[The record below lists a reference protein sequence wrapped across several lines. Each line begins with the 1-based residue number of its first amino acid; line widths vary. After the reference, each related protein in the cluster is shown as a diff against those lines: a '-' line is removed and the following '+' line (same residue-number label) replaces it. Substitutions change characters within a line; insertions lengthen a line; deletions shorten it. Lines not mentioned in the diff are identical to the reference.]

1 MARNLLSRYIW
12 LVDTIRRYGSIT
24 RRQLDEAW
32 KRSIYSDGNPL
43 PRRTFYNYRTAI
55 EELFNITISFNPSD
69 NSYSLGDDPSAGG
82 VTDWLL
88 NSAAMTNLLS
98 DSRDVADKIF
108 LEEVPSAREYLP
120 PMVNALKEGRTVV
133 MDYQPYTRQTP
144 TRGIVL
150 HPYFLKIFRQRWYV
164 TGLNVADNKV
174 KTYALDRI
182 VSMRLTDEIYAIPDY
197 FDAPAY
203 FRDSFGIIFNH
214 GEVKEVLL
222 RVDARQ
228 AKYFRALPL
237 HHTQQETVSDGY
249 SLFSYRIRI
258 SDDFVQEI
266 LSHGPSVTV
275 VRPAELRAIVTTSLR
290 ASLANYDKE

>member
-12 LVDTIRRYGSIT
+12 LVDTIRRRGSIT
-24 RRQLDEAW
+24 RRELDEAW
-32 KRSIYSDGNPL
+32 KQSIYSDGNPL
-43 PRRTFYNYRTAI
+43 PRRTFYNYRAAV
-55 EELFNITISFNPSD
+55 EELFNITIGFNPSD
-69 NSYSLGDDPSAGG
+69 NTYHIAEDPSSEGI
-82 VTDWLL
+82 TDWLL
-88 NSAAMTNLLS
+88 NSVAMTNMLS

-108 LEEVPSAREYLP
+108 LEEVPSAREHLP
-120 PMVNALKEGRTVV
+120 SMVSALKEGRTVE
-133 MDYQPYTRQTP
+133 MDYQPYTRQNP
-144 TRGIVL
+144 SRGIVL

-164 TGLNVADNKV
+164 TGLNVADDRV

-182 VSMRLTDEIYAIPDY
+182 VSMRVTGDTYTIPDY

-203 FRDSFGIIFNH
+203 FRDSFGIIFNR
-214 GEVKEVLL
+214 GEVKEVIL

-237 HHTQQETVSDGY
+237 HHSQQETVSDGY
-249 SLFSYRIRI
+249 SLFSYRLKL
-258 SDDFVQEI
+258 SEDFVQEI

-290 ASLANYDKE
+290 ATLDNYET

>member
-12 LVDTIRRYGSIT
+12 LVDTIRRRGSIT
-24 RRQLDEAW
+24 RRELDEAW
-32 KRSIYSDGNPL
+32 KQSIYSDGNPL
-43 PRRTFYNYRTAI
+43 PRRTFYNYRAAV
-55 EELFNITISFNPSD
+55 EELFNITIGFNPSD
-69 NSYSLGDDPSAGG
+69 NTYHIAEDPSSEGI
-82 VTDWLL
+82 TDWLL
-88 NSAAMTNLLS
+88 NSVAMTNMLS

-108 LEEVPSAREYLP
+108 LEEVPSAREHLP
-120 PMVNALKEGRTVV
+120 SMVSALKEVRTVE
-133 MDYQPYTRQTP
+133 MDYQPYTRQNP
-144 TRGIVL
+144 SRGIVL

-164 TGLNVADNKV
+164 TGLNVADDRV

-182 VSMRLTDEIYAIPDY
+182 VSMRVTGDTYTIPDY

-203 FRDSFGIIFNH
+203 FRDSFGIIFNR
-214 GEVKEVLL
+214 GEVKEVIL

-237 HHTQQETVSDGY
+237 HHSQQETVSDGY
-249 SLFSYRIRI
+249 SLFSYRLKI

-290 ASLANYDKE
+290 ATLDNYET

>member
-12 LVDTIRRYGSIT
+12 LVDTIRRRGSIT
-24 RRQLDEAW
+24 RRELDEAW
-32 KRSIYSDGNPL
+32 KQSIYSDGNPL
-43 PRRTFYNYRTAI
+43 PRRTFYNYRAAV
-55 EELFNITISFNPSD
+55 EELFNITIGFNPSD
-69 NSYSLGDDPSAGG
+69 NTYHIAEDPSSEGI
-82 VTDWLL
+82 TDWLL
-88 NSAAMTNLLS
+88 NSVAMTNMLS

-108 LEEVPSAREYLP
+108 LEEVPSAREHLP
-120 PMVNALKEGRTVV
+120 SMVSALKEGRTVE
-133 MDYQPYTRQTP
+133 MDYQPYTRQNP
-144 TRGIVL
+144 SRGIVL

-164 TGLNVADNKV
+164 TGLNVADDRV

-182 VSMRLTDEIYAIPDY
+182 VSMRVTGDTYTIPDY

-203 FRDSFGIIFNH
+203 FRDSFGIIFNR
-214 GEVKEVLL
+214 GEVKEVIL

-237 HHTQQETVSDGY
+237 HHSQQETVSDGY
-249 SLFSYRIRI
+249 SLFSYRLKI

-290 ASLANYDKE
+290 ATLDNYET

>member
-12 LVDTIRRYGSIT
+12 LVDTIRRRGSIT
-24 RRQLDEAW
+24 RRELDEAW
-32 KRSIYSDGNPL
+32 KQSIYSDGNPL
-43 PRRTFYNYRTAI
+43 PRRTFYNYRAAV
-55 EELFNITISFNPSD
+55 EELFNITIGFNPSD
-69 NSYSLGDDPSAGG
+69 NTYHIAEDPSSEGI
-82 VTDWLL
+82 TDWLL
-88 NSAAMTNLLS
+88 NSVAMTNMLS

-108 LEEVPSAREYLP
+108 LEEVPSAREHLP
-120 PMVNALKEGRTVV
+120 SMVSALKEGRTVE
-133 MDYQPYTRQTP
+133 MDYQPYTRQNP
-144 TRGIVL
+144 SRGIVL

-164 TGLNVADNKV
+164 TGLNVADDRV

-182 VSMRLTDEIYAIPDY
+182 VSMRVTGDTYTIPDY

-203 FRDSFGIIFNH
+203 FRDSFGIIFNR
-214 GEVKEVLL
+214 GEVKEVIL

-237 HHTQQETVSDGY
+237 HHSQQETVSDGY
-249 SLFSYRIRI
+249 SLFNYRLKL

-290 ASLANYDKE
+290 ATLDNYET

>member
-12 LVDTIRRYGSIT
+12 LVDTIRRRGSIT
-24 RRQLDEAW
+24 RRELDEAW
-32 KRSIYSDGNPL
+32 KQSIYSDGNPL
-43 PRRTFYNYRTAI
+43 PRRTFYNYRAAV
-55 EELFNITISFNPSD
+55 EELFNITIGFNPSD
-69 NSYSLGDDPSAGG
+69 NTYHIAEDPSSEGI
-82 VTDWLL
+82 TDWLL
-88 NSAAMTNLLS
+88 NSVAMTNMLS

-108 LEEVPSAREYLP
+108 LEEVPSAREHLP
-120 PMVNALKEGRTVV
+120 SMVSALKEGRTVE
-133 MDYQPYTRQTP
+133 MDYQPYTRQNP
-144 TRGIVL
+144 SRGIVL

-164 TGLNVADNKV
+164 TGLNVADDRV

-182 VSMRLTDEIYAIPDY
+182 VSMRVTGDTYTIPDY

-203 FRDSFGIIFNH
+203 FRDSFGIIFNC
-214 GEVKEVLL
+214 GEVKEVIL

-237 HHTQQETVSDGY
+237 HHSQQETVSDGY
-249 SLFSYRIRI
+249 SLFSYRLKI

-290 ASLANYDKE
+290 ATLDNYET